1 MEEGPNPPADQ
12 EVVTVPSQ
20 RSQSSQTPQSS
31 PSPLTAGPN
40 GSAARRAPAGV
51 ALDAK
56 VRRLLRARSSSTGLS
71 SSPRGR
77 LLGRITLLHRDRDP
91 DR

>member
-1 MEEGPNPPADQ
+1 MEEGPVLSAAP
-12 EVVTVPSQ
+12 EVVMAPPQ
-20 RSQSSQTPQSS
+20 RSQSS

-40 GSAARRAPAGV
+40 GSAARRAPSGV

-56 VRRLLRARSSSTGLS
+56 VRRLLRARSPTTGLS
-71 SSPRGR
+71 STPRGR

-91 DR
+91 EG